1 MGPIQVGKEAH
12 SEEDRD
18 LVGRSQKGDEK
29 AFEELVRK
37 YQQTI
42 FNVVYHNIGYRAD
55 VEDIAQK
62 IFAKIYFSL
71 PRFDNRRPFFP
82 WLYRIAINQCY
93 DELRRMRRRKYR
105 TFTELNLEETDA
117 IDRLMSQKEVP
128 AASADERSELHALL
142 HKLLDQMPEPQK
154 KAIVLRDLDDVP
166 YEKMA
171 EIMGCSEQAARLKV
185 FRARARL
192 RDLMERTLRRKELT
206 ARR

>member
-1 MGPIQVGKEAH
+1 MGSIHVGKEAH
-12 SEEDRD
+12 TEEDRD
-18 LVGRSQKGDEK
+18 LVGRCQKGDEQ

-37 YQQTI
+37 YQQTV
-42 FNVVYHNIGYRAD
+42 FNVVYHNIGYHAD

-71 PRFDNRRPFFP
+71 PKFDNRRPFFP

-105 TFTELNLEETDA
+105 TFTELSLEETEA
-117 IDRLMSQKEVP
+117 IERLMSQNEVP
-128 AASADERSELHALL
+128 PESPEERSELHALL
-142 HKLLDQMPEPQK
+142 HKLLNQIPEQQK

-171 EIMGCSEQAARLKV
+171 EIMGCTEQAARLKV

-192 RDLMERTLRRKELT
+192 RDLMEKTLRRKEL
-206 ARR
+206 AAKR